1 MQVRKKDIRD
11 LSVMS
16 RMSLL
21 RDAPC
26 FFTGCRKAGSLSVC
40 SPSGGLPGL
49 SDHYFF
55 YAGVAGSECFY
66 DEVETGSR

>member
-11 LSVMS
+11 LSYVT
-16 RMSLL
+16 
-21 RDAPC
+21 DVFFEGCPC
-26 FFTGCRKAGSLSVC
+26 FFTGCHKAGSLSVC

-55 YAGVAGSECFY
+55 YTGVAGSECFY
-66 DEVETGSR
+66 DDVETGSR